1 LYVPPPDKQSRV
13 HVLKIHTKK
22 KPLADDVKIDVL
34 ADQTEGYTGAD
45 IAALAS
51 AAVMLALRERV
62 AKYKDPKE
70 AERTKEELKIHMSHF
85 EVAMKKIRPLSKHEI
100 DMYKNVSEQFGKPNI
115 TK

>member
-1 LYVPPPDKQSRV
+1 MLGRIVFHRAGRSPLYRHGSNCLVYHQEFEEPGS
-13 HVLKIHTKK
+13 
-22 KPLADDVKIDVL
+22 PLEA
-34 ADQTEGYTGAD
+34 GPGAD

-51 AAVMLALRERV
+51 AAVMLALREHV

-85 EVAMKKIRPLSKHEI
+85 EEAMKKIRPLSKQEI

-115 TK
+115 AK